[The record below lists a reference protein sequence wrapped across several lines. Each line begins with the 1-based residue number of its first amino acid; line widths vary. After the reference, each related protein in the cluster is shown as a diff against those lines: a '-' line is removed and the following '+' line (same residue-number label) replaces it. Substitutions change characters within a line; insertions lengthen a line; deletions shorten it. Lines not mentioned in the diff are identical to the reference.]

1 MRGEYYLG
9 EALGLAADV
18 SPGLSLQPEVSLLDS
33 PLHVA
38 GGVSPGPRVEWR
50 PATQHCKLKLYRMKM
65 TTFSDFV
72 SNSLSLSSLSSL
84 GRSLLLTNQRP
95 SLNMLTNQKQALVIL
110 TNQRPSLTRMT
121 PRLHKS
127 QLSL

>member
-33 PLHVA
+33 PHHVA
-38 GGVSPGPRVEWR
+38 GRVCPGPRVEWR
-50 PATQHCKLKLYRMKM
+50 PATQHRELETYRMRM

-72 SNSLSLSSLSSL
+72 SLS
-84 GRSLLLTNQRP
+84 
-95 SLNMLTNQKQALVIL
+95 
-110 TNQRPSLTRMT
+110 
-121 PRLHKS
+121 
-127 QLSL
+127 

>member
-18 SPGLSLQPEVSLLDS
+18 SPGLSLQPEVTLLDS
-33 PLHVA
+33 PHHVA

-50 PATQHCKLKLYRMKM
+50 PPTQHRKLKIYRMKM

-72 SNSLSLSSLSSL
+72 SLS
-84 GRSLLLTNQRP
+84 
-95 SLNMLTNQKQALVIL
+95 QALFLSQAPSEDLSHTL
-110 TNQRPSLTRMT
+110 TY
-121 PRLHKS
+121 
-127 QLSL
+127 